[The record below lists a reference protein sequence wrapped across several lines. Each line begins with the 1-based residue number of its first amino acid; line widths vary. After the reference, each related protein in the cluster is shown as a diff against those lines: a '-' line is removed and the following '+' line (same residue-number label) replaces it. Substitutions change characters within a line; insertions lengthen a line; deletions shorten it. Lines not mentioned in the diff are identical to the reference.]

1 MTTLSTLQR
10 GASLLALVIGAAA
23 STGAA
28 QAQSGSNAATNSEEV
43 VVTGTSFRG
52 VAPVGSNLITVG
64 AEDIKKMSA
73 NTVTE
78 MMANMPSIEGMG
90 NSGRANASS
99 SNGGPGVAVYIH
111 QLGANGSNS
120 TLVLID
126 GHRVPH
132 SGVTN
137 YFVNPNNVP
146 APMIERIEVL
156 AEGASAVYGS
166 DAVAGV
172 INFITRKKFDGF
184 QLSGSYTKIDGSD
197 GYSMS
202 ALGGHSWE
210 SGSWVASASYTIENE
225 LPNTARPW
233 TNPLLQTARAAE
245 AGLTGPG
252 STNFGNFNCDP
263 ATVRANGAGNIYL
276 NPTSATN
283 VANAAANSVCSNWE
297 YGSIF
302 ARDVRLNTMLR
313 VNQEIGEKMTFN
325 GDLIYGQRKSAQK
338 ASRGTLTATAFGNAP
353 GNVQS
358 NPFYI
363 NPPGVTAT
371 RQEVRYNFDQL
382 LGPGA
387 ESQGGDSFLSGHA
400 DLTYRLFGDWEAN
413 FLVSSGR
420 DDAYAAENL
429 NAVDT
434 GQALLALNGTTQTG
448 GSMVATAIP
457 GYNAIILNTPLTTA
471 NALDVWNP
479 AATNRTSAAVR
490 AGLIDPTNINH
501 GVYSLTQFRAGMQG
515 SVLQLPAGPLQVAFG
530 LEMLNTQI
538 YQYGTRPLNVTNAAV
553 ASRLFQFHFN
563 REDLAQY
570 VETQIPVVS
579 PEMGIPLM
587 QKLDVNVAV
596 RHDDY
601 SDFGATTNPKGS
613 FTWQIID
620 GLKVRGNAST
630 SFVAPPLNLVG
641 GKAGLANFSN
651 VGGSTQN
658 ASIPVAF
665 YPLVTQMGIAGC
677 TAASVTCNIST
688 LQGISSSVGDASA
701 IAQKG
706 KGWAIGADWDPSF
719 IPGLSLQA
727 TYWDTQLIGGMTAP
741 QVGARVTTASLANA
755 LTLFPACATAAD
767 ITAFASQA
775 PQNSVFPAC
784 VQFTYRSDTSNY
796 LTYYAAGV
804 DFNIAYRI
812 ETDFGT
818 LRADYTLSELTKF
831 DEGFAYKM
839 APTPDQT
846 FSALDTNG
854 FASAFPSIS
863 TNMRGHLGWGIGNFV
878 ADVYFNYT
886 GPYKNVNAN
895 AMTPPASNAAG
906 VYAGVGG
913 DPVDSNLTW
922 DLHFGYDIT
931 EFGALSDTQISLAI
945 KNVGDKLPPYWNAAS
960 GYDNLVANPIGRE
973 MKVTLSK
980 RF

>member
-1 MTTLSTLQR
+1 MRMTSKQLRYGGSV
-10 GASLLALVIGAAA
+10 LALLVGCFGAA
-23 STGAA
+23 TTAA
-28 QAQSGSNAATNSEEV
+28 QAQTGSAAAATTTSEDV

-64 AEDIKKMSA
+64 SEEIKKMTA

-78 MMANMPSIEGMG
+78 MMANMPAIEGMG

-120 TLVLID
+120 TLILVD

-156 AEGASAVYGS
+156 AEGASAIYGS

-172 INFITRKKFDGF
+172 INFITRKNYDGME
-184 QLSGSYTKIDGSD
+184 LKGSYTKIDGSD

-202 ALGGHSWE
+202 ALGGHTWD
-210 SGSWVASASYTIENE
+210 SGSWVAAASYSIENE

-233 TNPLLQTARAAE
+233 TSPFAQPARAAA
-245 AGLTGPG
+245 AGLVGPG
-252 STNFGNFNCDP
+252 TSFFGSFNCSP
-263 ATVRANGAGNIYL
+263 ATIRPNAAGNIYL
-276 NPTSATN
+276 SPTSATN
-283 VANAAANSVCSNWE
+283 VANNTANATCSNWQ

-302 ARDVRLNTMLR
+302 GRDERLNTMIR
-313 VNQEIGEKMTFN
+313 INQEIGEKMNFN
-325 GDLIYGQRKSAQK
+325 ADLIYGQRKSVQT
-338 ASRGTLTATAFGNAP
+338 ASRGTLTATAFGNGGGGA
-353 GNVQS
+353 QA

-371 RQEVRYNFDQL
+371 RQEIRYNFDEL

-387 ESQGGDSFLSGHA
+387 QSTGGDSFLSGHA
-400 DLTYRLFGDWEAN
+400 DLTYQMFSDWEAN

-429 NAVDT
+429 NAVDS
-434 GQALLALNGTTQTG
+434 GQALLALNGTTQSG
-448 GSMVATAIP
+448 GSTTATAIP
-457 GYNAIILNTPLTTA
+457 GYNAIILNTPLTAA

-501 GVYSLTQFRAGMQG
+501 GVYSLTQFKASAQG
-515 SVLQLPAGPLQVAFG
+515 SVLQMPAGSLKVAVG

-538 YQYGTRPLNVTNAAV
+538 YQYGTRPLNVANAAV

-563 REDLAQY
+563 RKDLAQF
-570 VETQIPVVS
+570 VETSIPLVS
-579 PEMGIPLM
+579 PEMGVPLI
-587 QKLDVNVAV
+587 QRFDINVAV

-613 FTWQIID
+613 FTWQIVD
-620 GLKVRGNAST
+620 GLKIRGNAST

-677 TAASVTCNIST
+677 TAASTTCNIST

-719 IPGLSLQA
+719 IPGLSMQA
-727 TYWDTQLIGGMTAP
+727 TFWDTQLVGGMTAP
-741 QVGARVTTASLANA
+741 QVGARVNTASLSNA
-755 LTLFPACATAAD
+755 LVLFPACATAAD

-775 PQNSVFPAC
+775 PQNSVFPTC

-796 LTYYAAGV
+796 LTYYAQGV
-804 DFNIAYRI
+804 DFNVAYRV
-812 ETDFGT
+812 ETGVGT
-818 LRADYTLSELTKF
+818 LRADYVLSELTKF
-831 DEGFAYKM
+831 DEGFAYKT

-846 FSALDTNG
+846 FSALGTNG
-854 FASAFPSIS
+854 FASAFPSVA
-863 TNMRGHLGWGIGNFV
+863 TNMRGHLGWEIGNFV
-878 ADVYFNYT
+878 ADVYANYT

-895 AMTPPASNAAG
+895 SVIPVVSNAAG

-913 DPVDSNLTW
+913 DPVASNTTF
-922 DLHFGYDIT
+922 DLHFGYDVP
-931 EFGALSDTQISLAI
+931 AAQSQISLAI
-945 KNVGDKLPPYWNAAS
+945 KNVGDKLPPYWNSAS
-960 GYDNLVANPIGRE
+960 GYDNLVGNPIGRE
-973 MKVTLSK
+973 YKLTLSK
-980 RF
+980 KF